1 MKPHWLWL
9 MSSQAVGPAL
19 RLHPMKHAIAV
30 EAAAAK
36 IGSGARLMVGGFMGV
51 GSPHRLIDAIVA
63 HGPRNLTLI
72 ANDTAR
78 PGEGVGKLISAGLVS
93 HVITSHIGLN
103 PETQAK
109 MLAGE
114 LQVELVPQGSLV
126 ERIRAGGHG
135 LGGVLVKTGLGTLAA
150 EGKTVVDIDGE
161 PWLLE
166 RPLRADF
173 ALLHAHM
180 ADYLGNLS
188 YQLTA
193 TNFNPVMAMAADH
206 VICEANEIVPI
217 GMITPNDVTTPGV
230 LVDDLIQN
238 LPHRH

>member
-1 MKPHWLWL
+1 MTPPCERIKL
-9 MSSQAVGPAL
+9 S
-19 RLHPMKHAIAV
+19 PMKQAIAA
-30 EAAAAK
+30 ETAAQR
-36 IGSGARLMVGGFMGV
+36 IWPGARIMVGGFMGV
-51 GSPHRLIDAIVA
+51 GTPHRLIDAIVA
-63 HGPRNLTLI
+63 QGIGNLTLI
-72 ANDTAR
+72 GNDTAR

-114 LQVELVPQGSLV
+114 IQVELVPQGSLV

-135 LGGVLVKTGLGTLAA
+135 LGGALVKTGLGTLAA
-150 EGKTVVDIDGE
+150 EGKQVVNIDGE
-161 PWLLE
+161 DWLLE

-173 ALLHAHM
+173 ALIHAHM
-180 ADYLGNLS
+180 ADYLGNLC

-193 TNFNPVMAMAADH
+193 INFNPVMAMAADR

-217 GMITPNDVTTPGV
+217 GMISPNDVTTPAV

-238 LPHRH
+238 PHHRH